1 MKKNVYE
8 WPWLRF
14 AVAPEDG
21 GGSDPVDDTALD
33 PTDAS
38 VGDGDDPVDDPADAP
53 LGEAGE
59 RALEAMKKKERETRA
74 KLREAKAEIA
84 ALTAPKDGEQTPDQ
98 MRQEIERTVRAELN
112 REIVAARVEAAAASL
127 LADPSDA
134 TAFIDLSEL
143 DVDENGKVDPS
154 DIEDAL
160 KDLLAKK
167 PHLAK
172 QDATQ
177 GGSKKRVPEVPAD
190 PAGGTHE
197 PLSLDERIAAA
208 QKAGD
213 FKTVIALQN
222 ERLEVA
228 S

>member
-1 MKKNVYE
+1 VQISVFDR
-8 WPWLRF
+8 PWLRF
-14 AVAPEDG
+14 VTDPEDG
-21 GGSDPVDDTALD
+21 GGADP
-33 PTDAS
+33 S
-38 VGDGDDPVDDPADAP
+38 DDPVEDPAGDPVGDPADDPADAP

-74 KLREAKAEIA
+74 KLRAAKAEIA

-98 MRQEIERTVRAELN
+98 LRSEIEQGVRAEFNERLVKA
-112 REIVAARVEAAAASL
+112 EVKAAAAASF
-127 LADPSDA
+127 ADPEDAVAFLKMSD
-134 TAFIDLSEL
+134 F
-143 DVDENGKVDPS
+143 DVDENGDVDPS

-177 GGSKKRVPEVPAD
+177 GGSKRRVPEVPAD

-197 PLSLDERIAAA
+197 PLSLDEKIAAA

-213 FKTVIALQN
+213 FKAVIALQN
-222 ERLEVA
+222 ERLEA
-228 S
+228 AI

>member
-1 MKKNVYE
+1 MKKNVFE

-14 AVAPEDG
+14 VTDPEDG
-21 GGSDPVDDTALD
+21 GGA
-33 PTDAS
+33 
-38 VGDGDDPVDDPADAP
+38 DPVDDPADEPAAPAGTDPADEPDAP

-59 RALEAMKKKERETRA
+59 RALAAMKKKERETRA
-74 KLREAKAEIA
+74 ELRAAKAEIA
-84 ALTAPKDGEQTPDQ
+84 ALTAPKDGEQTPEQ
-98 MRQEIERTVRAELN
+98 LRAEIEREVIAKANQRVVRAE
-112 REIVAARVEAAAASL
+112 VKAAAAASF
-127 LADPSDA
+127 ADPEDA
-134 TAFIDLSEL
+134 IAFLNLSEF
-143 DVDENGKVDPS
+143 DVDENGEVDPS

-172 QDATQ
+172 RGEAQRD
-177 GGSKKRVPEVPAD
+177 SKKRVPEVPAD
-190 PAGGTHE
+190 PAGGSHE

-213 FKTVIALQN
+213 YKTVIALQN

>member
-1 MKKNVYE
+1 MKKNIFD

-14 AVAPEDG
+14 VTAPEDG
-21 GGSDPVDDTALD
+21 GGADPVEDHSGE
-33 PTDAS
+33 PTGAPSD
-38 VGDGDDPVDDPADAP
+38 DDPASETDDTP

-74 KLREAKAEIA
+74 KLREAQAEIA
-84 ALTAPKDGEQTPDQ
+84 ALTAPKDGDKTPDQ
-98 MRQEIERTVRAELN
+98 LREEIERGVRAEFNERL
-112 REIVAARVEAAAASL
+112 ARAEVRAAAAASF
-127 LADPSDA
+127 ADPEDA
-134 TAFIDLSEL
+134 VTFLNMSEF
-143 DVDENGKVDPS
+143 DVDENGDIDPS

-172 QDATQ
+172 QDAAQ

-190 PAGGTHE
+190 PAGGSHE
-197 PLSLDERIAAA
+197 PLSLDEKIAAA

-222 ERLEVA
+222 ERLETA